1 MPNDN
6 TSVSLIVSCDD
17 GQGTPYP
24 ELMAIPT
31 VRNRLGYLLKHAQ
44 LRLYELTG
52 KALEPYGI
60 DGRQLAVLIA
70 IDDQVPQSQ
79 QEIARRLD
87 VDRTSMVALVDELE
101 RKGLA
106 ERQSA
111 TGDRRKN
118 VVALTAAGKDTV
130 RKATKASNAA
140 ERAFLAKLSEA
151 EAATFRQLLQTV
163 VS

>member
-1 MPNDN
+1 
-6 TSVSLIVSCDD
+6 
-17 GQGTPYP
+17 
-24 ELMAIPT
+24 MAIAT
-31 VRNRLGYLLKHAQ
+31 VHNRLGYLLKHAQ
-44 LRLYELTG
+44 LRLFELTG

-60 DGRQLAVLIA
+60 NGRQLAVLIA
-70 IDDQVPQSQ
+70 IDDRVPQSQ

-106 ERQSA
+106 ERQSV

-118 VVALTAAGKDTV
+118 VVALTATGKDTI

-140 ERAFLAKLSEA
+140 EHEFLAKLSAA
-151 EAATFRQLLQTV
+151 ETATFRTGA
-163 VS
+163 

>member
-1 MPNDN
+1 
-6 TSVSLIVSCDD
+6 
-17 GQGTPYP
+17 
-24 ELMAIPT
+24 
-31 VRNRLGYLLKHAQ
+31 
-44 LRLYELTG
+44 
-52 KALEPYGI
+52 
-60 DGRQLAVLIA
+60 VLIA
-70 IDDQVPQSQ
+70 IDDRVPQSQ

-106 ERQSA
+106 ERQPVK
-111 TGDRRKN
+111 GDRRKN
-118 VVALTAAGKDTV
+118 VVTLTAAGKDTV

-140 ERAFLAKLSEA
+140 EREFLAKLSEA

>member
-1 MPNDN
+1 
-6 TSVSLIVSCDD
+6 
-17 GQGTPYP
+17 
-24 ELMAIPT
+24 MAIPT
-31 VRNRLGYLLKHAQ
+31 VHNRLGYLLKHAQ
-44 LRLYELTG
+44 LRLYALTG

-70 IDDQVPQSQ
+70 IDDRLPQSQ

-106 ERQSA
+106 ERRSA

-118 VVALTAAGKDTV
+118 VLALTAAGQDTV
-130 RKATKASNAA
+130 REATMASNA
-140 ERAFLAKLSEA
+140 EREFLARLSEA
-151 EAATFRQLLQTV
+151 EAAALRQLLQTV

>member
-1 MPNDN
+1 
-6 TSVSLIVSCDD
+6 
-17 GQGTPYP
+17 
-24 ELMAIPT
+24 MAIPT
-31 VRNRLGYLLKHAQ
+31 VHNRLGYLLKHAQ
-44 LRLYELTG
+44 LRLRELTG
-52 KALEPYGI
+52 KALEPFGI
-60 DGRQLAVLIA
+60 DGRQLAVLLA
-70 IDDQVPQSQ
+70 IDDRVPQSQ

-106 ERQSA
+106 ERQSV

-118 VVALTAAGKDTV
+118 VVALTEAGKDTV

-140 ERAFLAKLSEA
+140 EREFLAKLSET
-151 EAATFRQLLQTV
+151 EAAAFRRLLQTV

>member
-1 MPNDN
+1 
-6 TSVSLIVSCDD
+6 
-17 GQGTPYP
+17 
-24 ELMAIPT
+24 MAIPT
-31 VRNRLGYLLKHAQ
+31 VHNRLGYLLKHAQ
-44 LRLYELTG
+44 LRLYELTR

-70 IDDQVPQSQ
+70 IDDRVPQSQ

-87 VDRTSMVALVDELE
+87 VDRTSMVTLVDELE

-106 ERQSA
+106 ERQSV

-140 ERAFLAKLSEA
+140 EREFLAKLSEA

-163 VS
+163 VSQP

>member
-1 MPNDN
+1 
-6 TSVSLIVSCDD
+6 
-17 GQGTPYP
+17 
-24 ELMAIPT
+24 MAIPT
-31 VRNRLGYLLKHAQ
+31 VHNRLGYLLKHAQ
-44 LRLYELTG
+44 LRLHELTG

-70 IDDQVPQSQ
+70 IDDRVPQSQ

-87 VDRTSMVALVDELE
+87 VDRTSMVTLVDELE
-101 RKGLA
+101 RKGFA
-106 ERQSA
+106 ERRPV

-140 ERAFLAKLSEA
+140 EREFLAKLSEA
-151 EAATFRQLLQTV
+151 EAATFRQLLRDV
-163 VS
+163 VSY